1 MKNNWITKFFGIVV
15 LSLLLTNYSY
25 STSITD
31 ELSKLNDL
39 YKEGAIT
46 EEEFSK
52 AKYILL
58 NNASEKI
65 IDLESIKDLLNKSLE
80 HAGENSLSNDNSI
93 EKNKT
98 IDTLG
103 LTLSEADALK
113 AQIFT
118 CWSVPIGLS
127 YSNDLVVRVKLDLNP
142 DGTIKKLK
150 MLDQAKMY
158 MQGNKSLRVLAESVR
173 RAIQLCEPLKL
184 PTNGYARWKELILN
198 FDARDIIGG

>member
-1 MKNNWITKFFGIVV
+1 MKNNLVIKFLGIVV
-15 LSLLLTNYSY
+15 LSLLLANYSY
-25 STSITD
+25 SASITD

-142 DGTIKKLK
+142 DGTIKKLE
-150 MLDQAKMY
+150 MLDYVKMNIP
-158 MQGNKSLRVLAESVR
+158 GNESYRVLAESVR

>member
-1 MKNNWITKFFGIVV
+1 MNKNQTTKFLGIVV
-15 LSLLLTNYSY
+15 LSLLLANYSY
-25 STSITD
+25 SASITD

-150 MLDQAKMY
+150 MLDYVKMNSP
-158 MQGNKSLRVLAESVR
+158 GNESFRVLAESVR
-173 RAIQLCEPLKL
+173 RAIRLCEPLKL

>member
-1 MKNNWITKFFGIVV
+1 MKKLLGIVV
-15 LSLLLTNYSY
+15 LGLLLTNYSY
-25 STSITD
+25 SASITD

-58 NNASEKI
+58 YNASENI
-65 IDLESIKDLLNKSLE
+65 IDLESIKDLLDKSLE
-80 HAGENSLSNDNSI
+80 QAGEKSLANDNSL
-93 EKNKT
+93 EKNKVL
-98 IDTLG
+98 DTSG

-113 AQIFT
+113 AQIFN

-127 YSNDLVVRVKLDLNP
+127 YSNDLVVKVKLDLNP

-150 MLDQAKMY
+150 MLDYVKMNSP
-158 MQGNKSLRVLAESVR
+158 GNESFRVLAESVR
-173 RAIQLCEPLKL
+173 RAIRLCEPLKL
-184 PTNGYARWKELILN
+184 PTNGYVRWKELILN

>member
-1 MKNNWITKFFGIVV
+1 MKNNWITKFLGIVF

-184 PTNGYARWKELILN
+184 PTNGYVRWKELILN

>member
-142 DGTIKKLK
+142 DGTIKKLE
-150 MLDQAKMY
+150 MLDYVKMNIP
-158 MQGNKSLRVLAESVR
+158 GNESYRVLAESVR

>member
-1 MKNNWITKFFGIVV
+1 MKNNWITKILGIVV

>member
-52 AKYILL
+52 AKYIIL

-80 HAGENSLSNDNSI
+80 QAGENLLANDNNI
-93 EKNKT
+93 EKNKVLNT
-98 IDTLG
+98 SG
-103 LTLSEADALK
+103 LTLSEADTLK

-118 CWSVPIGLS
+118 CWSIPIGLPFS
-127 YSNDLVVRVKLDLNP
+127 EDSIIRVKLNLKS
-142 DGTIKKLK
+142 DGIIEKLEI
-150 MLDQAKMY
+150 LDQDKINAPGKEH
-158 MQGNKSLRVLAESVR
+158 LRTLADSVG
-173 RAIQLCEPLKL
+173 RAIKLCNPLKV
-184 PTNGYARWKELILN
+184 PESGHERWKELILN
-198 FDARDIIGG
+198 FDARDMLGG

>member
-1 MKNNWITKFFGIVV
+1 MNKNQITKFLGIVV
-15 LSLLLTNYSY
+15 LSLLLANYSY
-25 STSITD
+25 SASITD

-93 EKNKT
+93 EKKKS

-142 DGTIKKLK
+142 DGTIKKLE
-150 MLDQAKMY
+150 MLDYVKMNIP
-158 MQGNKSLRVLAESVR
+158 GNESYRVLAESVR

>member
-1 MKNNWITKFFGIVV
+1 MKNNWITKFLGIVV

-80 HAGENSLSNDNSI
+80 QAGENSLSNDNSI

-103 LTLSEADALK
+103 LTISEADALK

-142 DGTIKKLK
+142 DGTIKKLE
-150 MLDQAKMY
+150 MLDYVKMNIP
-158 MQGNKSLRVLAESVR
+158 GNENYRVLAESVR